1 MENRPAIWFI
11 KNLNAEIL
19 NAESSGLQLLITS
32 KPVKAPL
39 MLNDILKFGSNMG
52 KIQQMAFSQKSCLK
66 TSTNHILPILHQHA
80 SVVESGCLRGL
91 WCRPLWFVMNLWL
104 TTNQKYHKGGQLKS
118 RLRQE
123 YENISHA
130 AKRKE
135 MWNGGD
141 AFASFELNLVFKSFC
156 LFVFSSSEHPS

>member
-1 MENRPAIWFI
+1 MWKSWTLCPLDSSFLSPQ
-11 KNLNAEIL
+11 NLWRHPWCWMTFWSLGATW
-19 NAESSGLQLLITS
+19 AKSSRWLSYRI
-32 KPVKAPL
+32 
-39 MLNDILKFGSNMG
+39 FG
-52 KIQQMAFSQKSCLK
+52 LK

-91 WCRPLWFVMNLWL
+91 WCRPLWFVVNLWL

-118 RLRQE
+118 CLRQK
-123 YENISHA
+123 YENISCA

-156 LFVFSSSEHPS
+156 IFVFSSSEHLS